1 MIARV
6 RPSHRPLLA
15 MKFPLVTLVPLLL
28 LTGACRT
35 TGPTLP
41 EAVDE
46 AVLELQRDAA
56 AEADAIAAM
65 LDDWHAA
72 AGAADGARYF
82 GHMTADSVF
91 LGTDATER
99 WSLES
104 FRAFCEPYF
113 SKGVGWT
120 YVPKNRHVTVVGDV
134 AWFDERLWNDKYGD
148 CRGTGALKREGGAWK
163 IAHYSLTL
171 LVPNERAPDVI
182 RAIRGK

>member
-1 MIARV
+1 MK
-6 RPSHRPLLA
+6 PTPLLA
-15 MKFPLVTLVPLLL
+15 VLLSL
-28 LTGACRT
+28 AT
-35 TGPTLP
+35 TGCHAPRANAPSAPLTRAAT
-41 EAVDE
+41 EEYRAAITAV
-46 AVLELQRDAA
+46 
-56 AEADAIAAM
+56 

-91 LGTDATER
+91 LGTDASER
-99 WSLES
+99 WPLAD

-113 SKGVGWT
+113 EKGVGWT
-120 YVPKNRHVTVVGDV
+120 YVPKERHLVVAGDV
-134 AWFDERLWNDKYGD
+134 AWFDEQLWNDKYGD
-148 CRGTGALKREGGAWK
+148 CRGTGALRRERGTWK

>member
-1 MIARV
+1 
-6 RPSHRPLLA
+6 
-15 MKFPLVTLVPLLL
+15 MKLPLVTLAPFLALAA
-28 LTGACRT
+28 ACQ
-35 TGPTLP
+35 TGPSWSASVDG
-41 EAVDE
+41 AV
-46 AVLELQRDAA
+46 AELQRDAT
-56 AEADAIAAM
+56 AEANAIRTL

-91 LGTDATER
+91 LGTDASER
-99 WSLES
+99 WTLES

-120 YVPKNRHVTVVGDV
+120 YVPKERHVVVAGDV

-148 CRGTGALKREGGAWK
+148 CRGTGALRRTPEGWK

>member
-1 MIARV
+1 MKSTPILVALLLPLAACQNLAARGAPRGVEPVPAPEPV
-6 RPSHRPLLA
+6 RPSLA
-15 MKFPLVTLVPLLL
+15 
-28 LTGACRT
+28 
-35 TGPTLP
+35 
-41 EAVDE
+41 EDE
-46 AVLELQRDAA
+46 A
-56 AEADAIAAM
+56 AIAAL

-120 YVPKNRHVTVVGDV
+120 YVPKERHVTVVEDV

-148 CRGTGALKREGGAWK
+148 CRGTGALRREAGTWK

>member
-1 MIARV
+1 
-6 RPSHRPLLA
+6 
-15 MKFPLVTLVPLLL
+15 MKSTPILVALLL
-28 LTGACRT
+28 PLAACQNLAPRGASQ
-35 TGPTLP
+35 GAEPVSVP
-41 EAVDE
+41 EPARPPLAEDE
-46 AVLELQRDAA
+46 AS
-56 AEADAIAAM
+56 IAAL

-120 YVPKNRHVTVVGDV
+120 YVPKERHVTVVGDV

-148 CRGTGALKREGGAWK
+148 CRGTGALRREAGNWK

>member
-1 MIARV
+1 MKPTPILAV
-6 RPSHRPLLA
+6 LLSLA
-15 MKFPLVTLVPLLL
+15 TTGCQTPRSR
-28 LTGACRT
+28 TGA
-35 TGPTLP
+35 GPAPL
-41 EAVDE
+41 AHASSV
-46 AVLELQRDAA
+46 
-56 AEADAIAAM
+56 ADQAAIAAV

-99 WSLES
+99 WPLAA

-113 SKGVGWT
+113 AKGVGWT
-120 YVPKNRHVTVVGDV
+120 YVPKERHTVVEGDV
-134 AWFDERLWNDKYGD
+134 AWFDEKLWNDKYGD
-148 CRGTGALKREGGAWK
+148 CRGTGALRREGGTWK

-182 RAIRGK
+182 RAIRGQ

>member
-1 MIARV
+1 MKPTPILVLSLSLLACQGVASRGPATGPAPAESAPADGAPAPV
-6 RPSHRPLLA
+6 RP
-15 MKFPLVTLVPLLL
+15 T
-28 LTGACRT
+28 
-35 TGPTLP
+35 
-41 EAVDE
+41 
-46 AVLELQRDAA
+46 A
-56 AEADAIAAM
+56 AEDAVAIAAV
-65 LDDWHAA
+65 LDGWHAA
-72 AGAADGARYF
+72 AAAADGARYF

-120 YVPKNRHVTVVGDV
+120 YVPKNRNVTVVGDV

-148 CRGTGALKREGGAWK
+148 CRGTGALRREAGTWK

>member
-1 MIARV
+1 
-6 RPSHRPLLA
+6 
-15 MKFPLVTLVPLLL
+15 MKSLPILVALLL
-28 LTGACRT
+28 SLAACQNLAPRGAPQAEPAAAP
-35 TGPTLP
+35 GPERPPLA
-41 EAVDE
+41 EDE
-46 AVLELQRDAA
+46 A
-56 AEADAIAAM
+56 AIFAV

-113 SKGVGWT
+113 SKGIGWT

-148 CRGTGALKREGGAWK
+148 CRGTGALKREDGTWK

>member
-1 MIARV
+1 MKLSPI
-6 RPSHRPLLA
+6 LA
-15 MKFPLVTLVPLLL
+15 VL
-28 LTGACRT
+28 LTLAT
-35 TGPTLP
+35 TGCQTSRPRSSAPSERTASRNQGSSAADQAAIT
-41 EAVDE
+41 AV
-46 AVLELQRDAA
+46 
-56 AEADAIAAM
+56 

-82 GHMTADSVF
+82 GHMTADSIF

-99 WSLES
+99 WPLES

-113 SKGVGWT
+113 AKGVGWT
-120 YVPKNRHVTVVGDV
+120 YVPKERHTVVEGDV
-134 AWFDERLWNDKYGD
+134 AWFDEKLWNDKYGD
-148 CRGTGALKREGGAWK
+148 CRGTGALRRVGGTWK